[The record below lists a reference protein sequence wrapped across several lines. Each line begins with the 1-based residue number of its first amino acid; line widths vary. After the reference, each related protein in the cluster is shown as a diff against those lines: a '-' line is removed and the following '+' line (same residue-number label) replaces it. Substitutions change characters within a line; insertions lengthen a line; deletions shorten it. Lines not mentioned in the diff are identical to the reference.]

1 MYILVWPYK
10 KRDNI
15 SLFSKMYAC
24 HPLPYI
30 LESGKMYTPCVH
42 LRILPPVS
50 HRAMVRM
57 SSRSSTARRLHV
69 ALNWSIASGAHAANA
84 GSGCGTVRSRPSLAG
99 NRQHQP
105 CGRLVLMTF
114 STVDA

>member
-1 MYILVWPYK
+1 MYGWRGGVYILVWPYK

-30 LESGKMYTPCVH
+30 LESGKMHTPCVH
-42 LRILPPVS
+42 PRILPAAS

-57 SSRSSTARRLHV
+57 SSRSSTPGGL
-69 ALNWSIASGAHAANA
+69 
-84 GSGCGTVRSRPSLAG
+84 TSR
-99 NRQHQP
+99 
-105 CGRLVLMTF
+105 
-114 STVDA
+114 